1 MYVCVEEVLEPQ
13 FSRHGFSSSD
23 AVRSIKGGICLPAF
37 LSAAAAAGD
46 FPAQSF
52 LSLIFTSDSFFETSA
67 SISSIPSSISKHSSS
82 SEPDPP
88 DSVLVVP
95 VVVLS
100 SKVVAKVLKI
110 KFQAMLEDS
119 KKTTI

>member
-1 MYVCVEEVLEPQ
+1 MCVEEVLAPQ
-13 FSRHGFSSSD
+13 FLRHGFSSSD
-23 AVRSIKGGICLPAF
+23 AVRSIKGGISLPAF
-37 LSAAAAAGD
+37 LSAAAAGD